1 MKNIK
6 FFKLLIIIV
15 LALTYNIAKSQ
26 TSYNFTDGLNT
37 AKSSGKIAVVGII
50 IPGDNWCGKMESVYS
65 AGNISGLLNTS
76 FVFIKLNAQ
85 GTEVYKYNGK
95 DYKASELAK
104 LFEATGYPS
113 HAFLGSDGSILK
125 FKYNGEMQSS
135 FSGYLEAGDFEK
147 LLNFFSSGKYK
158 TSDLS
163 KEL

>member
-15 LALTYNIAKSQ
+15 LALIYNIAKSQ

-65 AGNISGLLNTS
+65 AGNISGLLNSS

>member
-6 FFKLLIIIV
+6 FFNLLIIIV
-15 LALTYNIAKSQ
+15 LALTYNVAKSQ
-26 TSYNFTDGLNT
+26 TSYNFSDGLNT
-37 AKSSGKIAVVGII
+37 AKSSGKIAVVGIC
-50 IPGDNWCGKMESVYS
+50 IPGDNWCGKMDAVYS
-65 AGNISGLLNTS
+65 AGNISGLLNS
-76 FVFIKLNAQ
+76 NFVFIKLNAQ

-104 LFEATGYPS
+104 LFESTGYPS

-125 FKYNGEMQSS
+125 FKYNGELQSS

-147 LLNFFSSGKYK
+147 LLNYFSSGKYK
-158 TSDLS
+158 NTDLS